1 MTKRSSSLLKIVISL
16 VLIAIILI
24 FFVDIRKVLSDLSHA
39 RLDYLIAAGLLM
51 VAGTALR
58 AVRWQALLQ
67 PLAIRIPI
75 QRLVYF
81 YFVGAFF
88 NLFLPT
94 GLGGDVVKMAMLG
107 QATKRGPEAVG
118 TTLVDRASGLWV
130 LFVLSLVSLPFSY
143 TLLPSGYSLSVIVA
157 ITAAGAVGIFLIMG
171 TPLLP
176 WLGGKI
182 HLPGQEKLERFYRS
196 VSQLGY
202 PALAKACLISL
213 VFDVILIIFNVML
226 ALSLDIHLPLGIF
239 LIFVPLT
246 SLALTLPS
254 ISGFGARESAY
265 IVLFSSVGVDPS
277 TAGALSLANYF
288 VTNVFVGLLG
298 GGWYALVHLKE
309 LIPHEPKHSV

>member
-1 MTKRSSSLLKIVISL
+1 MTKRSTTLIKIAISL
-16 VLIAIILI
+16 VLIAIILV
-24 FFVDIRKVLSDLSHA
+24 FFVDIRKVFSDLSHA
-39 RLDYLIAAGLLM
+39 RLDYLLAAGLIM
-51 VAGTALR
+51 IAGTALR
-58 AVRWQALLQ
+58 AVRWQVLLH
-67 PLAIRIPI
+67 PLGIRIPI

-81 YFVGAFF
+81 YFIGAFF

-130 LFVLSLVSLPFSY
+130 LFVLSLISLPFSY
-143 TLLPSGYSLSVIVA
+143 KLLPSGYSLSVIIA
-157 ITAAGAVGIFLIMG
+157 ITAAGAVGIFVIMG

-176 WLGGKI
+176 WLGSKI
-182 HLPGQEKLERFYRS
+182 HLPGQEKLERFYHS

-202 PALAKACLISL
+202 RALAEACLISL
-213 VFDVILIIFNVML
+213 VFDVLLIIFNILL

-265 IVLFSSVGVDPS
+265 IVLFSSVGVEPS

-288 VTNVFVGLLG
+288 VTNVFVGLCG

-309 LIPHEPKHSV
+309 LISHEPK

>member
-1 MTKRSSSLLKIVISL
+1 MTKQSYNLLKIIISL
-16 VLIAIILI
+16 VLIVIVFI
-24 FFVDIRKVLSDLSHA
+24 FFVDIRKVLNDLSHA
-39 RLDYLIAAGLLM
+39 HLSYLLAAGLIM
-51 VAGTALR
+51 IAGTVLR
-58 AVRWQALLQ
+58 AVRWQVLLH
-67 PLAIRIPI
+67 PLGIRLPL

-107 QATKRGPEAVG
+107 KATQRVPEAIG

-130 LFVLSLVSLPFSY
+130 LFVLSLISLPFSY
-143 TLLPSGYSLSVIVA
+143 TLLPSGYSMSVMIA
-157 ITAAGAVGIFLIMG
+157 ITVAGAVGIFLIMG

-176 WLGGKI
+176 WLGNKI
-182 HLPGQEKLERFYRS
+182 RLPGQEKLERFYYS

-202 PALAKACLISL
+202 QALAEACLISL
-213 VFDVILIIFNVML
+213 IFDVLLILFNIML
-226 ALSLDIHLPLGIF
+226 AISLNIHLPLGIF

-265 IVLFSSVGVDPS
+265 IILFSSVGVDPS

-288 VTNVFVGLLG
+288 VTNVFIGLFG
-298 GGWYALVHLKE
+298 GGWYALGNLKE
-309 LIPHEPKHSV
+309 LIPHESK